1 MKYYSMKEIT
11 ALTKQSASAIRY
23 YEKEEILPFIERD
36 ENGVRRYTENN
47 LEWLHFILA
56 LRSTNMPIAE
66 IKTYVLLY
74 KQGDSTIRER
84 RTLLNNHKTKVE
96 REVKRQ
102 QNYLKRISKKIT
114 LYDDVSTDLQKV
126 TCSKF

>member
-11 ALTKQSASAIRY
+11 ALTNQSASAIRY

>member
-11 ALTKQSASAIRY
+11 ALTNQSASAIRY

-66 IKTYVLLY
+66 IKTYVFLY

>member
-11 ALTKQSASAIRY
+11 ALTNQSASAIRY

-56 LRSTNMPIAE
+56 LRSTNMPISE

>member
-11 ALTKQSASAIRY
+11 VLTNQSASAIRY
-23 YEKEEILPFIERD
+23 YEKEEILPSIERD
-36 ENGVRRYTENN
+36 ANGVRRYTENN

-66 IKTYVLLY
+66 IKRYVHLY

-84 RTLLNNHKTKVE
+84 RMLLSLHKQKVE
-96 REVKRQ
+96 QEVKRQ
-102 QNYLKRISKKIT
+102 QNYLERISKKIT

-126 TCSKF
+126 TCSTY